1 MAKML
6 VINTLQEAE
15 KSRKFQRMVKKRKA
29 ENVKFGT
36 SFVSNANNVEI
47 TEFVNCVFE
56 PVTGYCTTELA
67 DITFVNCS
75 FSGKAISLCANTT
88 NCKFIGCKF
97 EHAETGVANRM
108 HENDIYEDCKFTE
121 CVLIMDWFENCKF
134 RKCSATK
141 GVFNCIVRRCTGRA
155 FFDQIAPMRCPKKG
169 EYIAWKK
176 CRKFYPKLRKYKH
189 VYAKLLIPA
198 DAKRSSACSEKC
210 RASKAKVLGF
220 YDINEKPLSIRTAV
234 SVYQYD
240 NSEFVYKVGKVAVPR
255 TPFNEDRF
263 EECAP
268 GIHHFMT
275 FEEAVNF

>member
-15 KSRKFQRMVKKRKA
+15 KSRKFQRMVKARKA
-29 ENVKFGT
+29 ENVKFGS
-36 SFVSNANNVEI
+36 SFVSNANNLEI

-56 PVTGYCTTELA
+56 PVTGYCTTNLA
-67 DITFVNCS
+67 DITFVNCT
-75 FSGKAISLCANTT
+75 FSGKAIVLCANTT

-108 HENDIYEDCKFTE
+108 HENDIYEECKFTE

-141 GVFNCIVRRCTGRA
+141 CAFNCTVCRCTGKA
-155 FFDQIAPMRCPKKG
+155 FFDQIVPMRCPKKG
-169 EYIAWKK
+169 EYTAWKK
-176 CRKFYPKLRKYKH
+176 CRRYDPKRRKSTY

-220 YDINEKPLSIRTAV
+220 YDINGNPLKIRTAH

-240 NSEFVYKVGKVAVPR
+240 DREFVYKVGEVAVPR
-255 TPFNEDRF
+255 KPFDENRF
-263 EECAP
+263 EECAS

-275 FEEAVNF
+275 FEEATNY